1 MSNQRNIF
9 TLSKNKKVKELRKK
23 LKNWESW
30 IIYKK
35 KNLQIKYF
43 KVSSWE

>member
-35 KNLQIKYF
+35 KRFTNKIF
-43 KVSSWE
+43 